1 MEKTPKVGVKG
12 SNPFQ
17 SYKKA
22 ANLRS
27 KSYNAAAAHRRVK
40 LGKCEDR
47 LKSGKS
53 LSGSIPFVP

>member
-1 MEKTPKVGVKG
+1 MEKTLEVGDKG

-27 KSYNAAAAHRRVK
+27 KSINAAATHRRVK

-47 LKSGKS
+47 LKSGKA
-53 LSGSIPFVP
+53 LSGSLPFVP